1 MAKVAILGFKLAILA
16 LGFAILVQTMAET
29 LEKLRF
35 VQDGNFAILEC
46 RRNGLRVASGL
57 KHDPSLL
64 RWLSLGI
71 LLGVLEKAA
80 KYGVGA

>member
-46 RRNGLRVASGL
+46 RRNG
-57 KHDPSLL
+57 
-64 RWLSLGI
+64 
-71 LLGVLEKAA
+71 
-80 KYGVGA
+80 